1 VARRTTRAG
10 AAALLVVAT
19 IVLAAS
25 PPVVRWAD
33 DRLTIHAADVP
44 LGTVLREVARATGV
58 ELHGAPIDRAVSADL
73 DGVPL
78 EDALVQL
85 LGRDNFALTYRAD
98 GRVRAIEVLGAAAE
112 RRFWPPVSP
121 PGDAPEDPAIPRD
134 RAVMSRTVAV
144 HGRAA
149 KALGTERPMVGQL
162 VIAAFREENR
172 AARADIQR
180 AALAAMARDPE
191 VEATFARTL
200 APIEDD
206 ALAEILRRWNETGS
220 EEFLAKLA
228 SQARSAELRA
238 KAAAVRERL
247 GAPPPPPGRRR

>member
-1 VARRTTRAG
+1 VARRTTRTG
-10 AAALLVVAT
+10 VAALLVVAT
-19 IVLAAS
+19 IGLAAS

-33 DRLTIHAADVP
+33 GRLTIHAADVP
-44 LGTVLREVARATGV
+44 LGTVLRDVAGATGV
-58 ELHGAPIDRAVSADL
+58 ELHGAPVDRAVSADL

-98 GRVRAIEVLGAAAE
+98 GRVRAIEVLGAAAD
-112 RRFWPPVSP
+112 RGFWPPVSP
-121 PGDAPEDPAIPRD
+121 PADSPEDPAIPRD
-134 RAVMSRTVAV
+134 REVMSRTVSV

-191 VEATFARTL
+191 VEATFARSL
-200 APIEDD
+200 VPIEDG

-220 EEFLAKLA
+220 DEFLAKLA
-228 SQARSAELRA
+228 SQAGSPELRA

-247 GAPPPPPGRRR
+247 GAPPPAGRRR

>member
-1 VARRTTRAG
+1 MARRTTRAG

-19 IVLAAS
+19 IVLAAA

-33 DRLTIHAADVP
+33 GRLTIHAAGVP
-44 LGTVLREVARATGV
+44 LGTVLRDVARATGV
-58 ELHGAPIDRAVSADL
+58 ELHGAPVDRAVSADL

-98 GRVRAIEVLGAAAE
+98 GRVRAIEVLGAAAD
-112 RRFWPPVSP
+112 RGFWPPVP
-121 PGDAPEDPAIPRD
+121 LPGDAPEDPAIPRD
-134 RAVMSRTVAV
+134 REVMSRTVAV

-191 VEATFARTL
+191 VEEMFTRTL
-200 APIEDD
+200 VRIEDG

-228 SQARSAELRA
+228 SDARSPELRA
-238 KAAAVRERL
+238 KAAAVRDRL
-247 GAPPPPPGRRR
+247 GAPPPPGRRR

>member
-1 VARRTTRAG
+1 
-10 AAALLVVAT
+10 
-19 IVLAAS
+19 
-25 PPVVRWAD
+25 
-33 DRLTIHAADVP
+33 
-44 LGTVLREVARATGV
+44 
-58 ELHGAPIDRAVSADL
+58 
-73 DGVPL
+73 
-78 EDALVQL
+78 
-85 LGRDNFALTYRAD
+85 
-98 GRVRAIEVLGAAAE
+98 
-112 RRFWPPVSP
+112 
-121 PGDAPEDPAIPRD
+121 
-134 RAVMSRTVAV
+134 
-144 HGRAA
+144 
-149 KALGTERPMVGQL
+149 MVGQL